1 MIDDESKKFIKDT
14 IEDAIDKKLDDRDK
28 KSAAQKRIEDLKNEK
43 KSLEDRKKLL
53 AELQERDKK
62 GENTIAQKFE
72 MLKLSVDNAI
82 PQDLK
87 DAYSGASK
95 TIGSGASQVGKGLGH
110 LTQKAM
116 LSNPLTAFLYQNRD
130 VFGAVGDIGIGAA
143 KMGWGAVK
151 GIGHGALGLANT
163 AMNMFK
169 PKEEEQTEEEEY
181 ELPKTLFGGKE
192 ESLTDKLA
200 DEQQDWQ
207 KKINQMHKILTQ
219 DLSKEQKKS
228 SDIMS
233 KGLGGLNKTMEAIKG
248 FTDVIASKQKLIL
261 GGVLLG
267 AAAIVALAAWFKSGA
282 LQKLIKGAL
291 GQDDEGEGF
300 EAGMD
305 FLKTQDA
312 ANMTNTQVAN
322 TLINPNNNKD
332 VGFTS
337 SDIHKFNNHLIGGKE
352 GGKEFRKYAKSLG
365 VSNTILNTFDHN
377 ITKHEIT
384 QSKNTQTT
392 VLTFPFRVYITK
404 VVNDPEQPQ
413 YIALQINRAI
423 YATMANAGGAP
434 GMATTGVGSSV
445 KTWQH
450 SQYSVV
456 YTKVLEQLVA
466 ADTLIPE
473 NTPIA
478 VLDAGYQVLGD
489 IEKFM
494 EDRQTGTELT
504 NYAQKRNE
512 QMANF
517 STNYSNFRNEE
528 KRALHK
534 NQAVKQANKIQNETA
549 TKNKGLGAKMQ
560 EAISDFVAGSDI
572 SNKDFETQTAG
583 ENENSSETP
592 SVSTNQV
599 KADEQNKKLNES
611 TKKTETE
618 KTSNND
624 VQGQKLSSA
633 STTMQLPGTGYRYAD
648 KGLTTT
654 EYNNMRD
661 TDIV

>member
-130 VFGAVGDIGIGAA
+130 VFGAVGDVGIGAA

-267 AAAIVALAAWFKSGA
+267 AAAIVGLAAWFKSGG
-282 LQKLIKGAL
+282 LQKLLQNYFQA
-291 GQDDEGEGF
+291 DEN
-300 EAGMD
+300 D
-305 FLKTQDA
+305 
-312 ANMTNTQVAN
+312 
-322 TLINPNNNKD
+322 P
-332 VGFTS
+332 S
-337 SDIHKFNNHLIGGKE
+337 
-352 GGKEFRKYAKSLG
+352 
-365 VSNTILNTFDHN
+365 
-377 ITKHEIT
+377 
-384 QSKNTQTT
+384 NTQTQQANNQLNSLTASTDWATKDNSEIKQALTEYKDNKVDNIGKQTTINQADLQKSGRMDRAIGAGEIDHGKFNGSGYDVDITAVQNEKPVIFKLPFEVRLKKVIYSQDKGNEQYANVVIERRRKLGNKT
-392 VLTFPFRVYITK
+392 VVITK
-404 VVNDPEQPQ
+404 VMQVLFPEGEMIPKNTPFLLVGENFDIIGDWKQFT
-413 YIALQINRAI
+413 N
-423 YATMANAGGAP
+423 TEGGY
-434 GMATTGVGSSV
+434 VD
-445 KTWQH
+445 
-450 SQYSVV
+450 
-456 YTKVLEQLVA
+456 YTKYWSYNDNAILNNFDKARTNDIKNKHTEQIKK
-466 ADTLIPE
+466 DT
-473 NTPIA
+473 
-478 VLDAGYQVLGD
+478 
-489 IEKFM
+489 K
-494 EDRQTGTELT
+494 RQTYFKNLAKLNESNFSKGV
-504 NYAQKRNE
+504 AQGLDNVQNFITGNEVESTSNE
-512 QMANF
+512 QIDN
-517 STNYSNFRNEE
+517 
-528 KRALHK
+528 
-534 NQAVKQANKIQNETA
+534 NQQ
-549 TKNKGLGAKMQ
+549 
-560 EAISDFVAGSDI
+560 
-572 SNKDFETQTAG
+572 
-583 ENENSSETP
+583 ETP
-592 SVSTNQV
+592 SISTNQV

>member
-267 AAAIVALAAWFKSGA
+267 AAAIVGLAAWFKSGGLLNILRA
-282 LQKLIKGAL
+282 GQNKINEKGVSGAQNQANNMVDVYNHSGLKDGGIDLSNQNVTKDSDIKVTNLTANIPLSVQNEDGTTR
-291 GQDDEGEGF
+291 
-300 EAGMD
+300 
-305 FLKTQDA
+305 FLKEKDYQKDYGASQSTA
-312 ANMTNTQVAN
+312 Y
-322 TLINPNNNKD
+322 LI
-332 VGFTS
+332 
-337 SDIHKFNNHLIGGKE
+337 
-352 GGKEFRKYAKSLG
+352 
-365 VSNTILNTFDHN
+365 
-377 ITKHEIT
+377 
-384 QSKNTQTT
+384 SK
-392 VLTFPFRVYITK
+392 
-404 VVNDPEQPQ
+404 
-413 YIALQINRAI
+413 
-423 YATMANAGGAP
+423 
-434 GMATTGVGSSV
+434 
-445 KTWQH
+445 
-450 SQYSVV
+450 
-456 YTKVLEQLVA
+456 
-466 ADTLIPE
+466 
-473 NTPIA
+473 
-478 VLDAGYQVLGD
+478 
-489 IEKFM
+489 
-494 EDRQTGTELT
+494 
-504 NYAQKRNE
+504 
-512 QMANF
+512 
-517 STNYSNFRNEE
+517 
-528 KRALHK
+528 
-534 NQAVKQANKIQNETA
+534 
-549 TKNKGLGAKMQ
+549 KGLGQGNAMSKREFSNESNSITKIAFPVSVTLKYIEFDKEKQGASIMLEKAQ
-560 EAISDFVAGSDI
+560 VTKGVKERLKYATGTMPRIIISDVLELFIPKNVVIKPNTTICHVAANYQIWGNLQEFLRGEKFEDYTNKNMQTFESDKNLREYYKDEKFVKNLAKS
-572 SNKDFETQTAG
+572 
-583 ENENSSETP
+583 ENEAMKQTSRNVAVQSLPKDMIGKVADSVEDQMETEQPSNQEQMETP